1 VRADRSPL
9 VPSANNAPILTDT
22 LKIAKLA
29 SGRYGYFRCLL
40 HSNYKSST
48 IRGYLRTVSP
58 AKQPATVEKAKMPAP
73 AQFVMLLLVV
83 HTMLS
88 ASLTQVGLAQSS
100 APAEVKPQIPVE
112 LQIYPLDI
120 AVDNQGVAYVVDR
133 NMHGVWKWEADQL
146 SVFFEG
152 SAKFRTPLNAPRCIA
167 VDPAGN
173 VLVGDS
179 ATRDIYRVTEGKA
192 EPITGGKIGI
202 PMDLAVKADGTIY
215 VADAE
220 LRTLFRIPAG
230 TKEVEKVADVNPRGV
245 FVDSQQQVWVVSQNE
260 QQLQIVADSGESQVV
275 VDSRVFEFP
284 HQVVVNSAGEAF
296 VSDGYKKAIWKV
308 KQGSAPEIWFEGAPL
323 DNPVGMALV
332 NDQVVVVDPRARKVF
347 RFDEQNKPQ
356 VWFEIAR

>member
-1 VRADRSPL
+1 MPA
-9 VPSANNAPILTDT
+9 
-22 LKIAKLA
+22 LA
-29 SGRYGYFRCLL
+29 S
-40 HSNYKSST
+40 
-48 IRGYLRTVSP
+48 
-58 AKQPATVEKAKMPAP
+58 
-73 AQFVMLLLVV
+73 FVLPLLVACS
-83 HTMLS
+83 TLS
-88 ASLTQVGLAQSS
+88 TALTHIAVAQDGAS
-100 APAEVKPQIPVE
+100 AEAKPQIPLE
-112 LQIYPLDI
+112 LQIYPLDV

-133 NMHGVWKWEADQL
+133 NMHGVWKWESDQL

-167 VDPAGN
+167 IDPEGN

-179 ATRDIYRVTEGKA
+179 ATRDIYRVSAGKA

-230 TKEVEKVADVNPRGV
+230 SKEVEKVADVNPRGV

-260 QQLQIVADSGESQVV
+260 QQLQIVSDNGEAQVV

-284 HQVVVNSAGEAF
+284 HQVVVNAAGEAF

-332 NDQVVVVDPRARKVF
+332 DDQVVVVDPRARQVF